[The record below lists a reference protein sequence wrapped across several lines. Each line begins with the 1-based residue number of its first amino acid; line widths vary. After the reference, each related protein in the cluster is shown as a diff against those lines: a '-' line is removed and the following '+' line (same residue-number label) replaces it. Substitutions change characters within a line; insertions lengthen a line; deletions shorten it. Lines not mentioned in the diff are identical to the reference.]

1 MVVWCVCDDWICVCE
16 REGVLMSG
24 RQYKTYHKMR
34 KLADR
39 SQFIGTPGQPNGEH
53 RPASHSQREQKQH
66 QVLGEQDACLMSVD
80 LPQGIVLILLC
91 CGLHKRKT
99 VGACEDAVE
108 MCGVCV
114 VGKGR
119 AVG

>member
-1 MVVWCVCDDWICVCE
+1 
-16 REGVLMSG
+16 MSG

-39 SQFIGTPGQPNGEH
+39 SQFIGTPGQPNGDH
-53 RPASHSQREQKQH
+53 RPASHNQREQKQH

-91 CGLHKRKT
+91 CGLHKPKT
-99 VGACEDAVE
+99 VGGHAR
-108 MCGVCV
+108 MLWKCV
-114 VGKGR
+114 VSVWWEKGGQWGDMR
-119 AVG
+119 WCGAKG